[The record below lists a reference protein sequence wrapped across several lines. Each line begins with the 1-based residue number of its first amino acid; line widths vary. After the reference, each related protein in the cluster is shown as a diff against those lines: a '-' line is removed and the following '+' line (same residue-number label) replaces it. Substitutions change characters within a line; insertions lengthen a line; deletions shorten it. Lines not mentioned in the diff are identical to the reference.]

1 MHQQSDIIRTNQS
14 AADYLGGISLVTLWR
29 LSQTEGFPH
38 KIKLSTRAVG
48 YRKSELDAWLATRKV
63 EVAK

>member
-1 MHQQSDIIRTNQS
+1 MHQQTDIIHTNQ
-14 AADYLGGISLVTLWR
+14 AAANYLGGISLVTLWR
-29 LSQTEGFPH
+29 LSQTEDFPR

-48 YRKSELDAWLATRKV
+48 YRKSELDAWLATRKG

>member
-1 MHQQSDIIRTNQS
+1 MSQQSPDSIYRNQA

-29 LSQTEGFPH
+29 LSQTEGFLR

-48 YRKSELDAWLATRKV
+48 YRKSELDAWLASRQG
-63 EVAK
+63 A

>member
-1 MHQQSDIIRTNQS
+1 MNQATDTIYRNKA

-29 LSQTEGFPH
+29 LSQTEGFPR

-48 YRKSELDAWLATRKV
+48 YRKSELDTWLATRQGKGV
-63 EVAK
+63 